1 MTTISDDRV
10 ADEGLR
16 RPNHSMPASVVAVTF
31 RPWAG
36 WAARA
41 AIVGRARSRT
51 DPSRGR
57 FTRADLRRLLDSTW
71 TKFSRLAPDL
81 PAEPTVGSRQNVALA
96 ALTLA
101 MFQALLEEDVERA
114 YAVELVGDACWKV
127 YAQWGRLPRLLSHL
141 KSRDPLQRMRTSVNL
156 FLRFPFNPPGYL
168 FENRPEPHGRAL
180 DIHRCP
186 VADYL
191 VSQGAGDLAVGSWCN
206 LDFELARMWG
216 GTLERSGSL
225 AGGAPLCDFRF
236 KVATPSVTAVGL
248 PLHRV
253 DQSRGALQVS

>member
-10 ADEGLR
+10 AVAAR
-16 RPNHSMPASVVAVTF
+16 QHPHSVPASVVAVTF

-51 DPSRGR
+51 DPGRGR
-57 FTRADLRRLLDSTW
+57 FTRADLRRLLGSTW
-71 TKFSRLAPDL
+71 TRFSRLAPDL
-81 PAEPTVGSRQNVALA
+81 PSEPTVGSRQNVALA

-101 MFQALLEEDVERA
+101 MLEALLEEGIERT
-114 YAVELVGDACWKV
+114 YAIELVGDACWKV
-127 YAQWGRLPRLLSHL
+127 YAQWGRLPRLMSCL
-141 KSRDPLQRMRTSVNL
+141 KSRDPLQRVRTSVNL

-168 FENRPEPHGRAL
+168 FEDQPEPQGRAL
-180 DIHRCP
+180 DIDRCP
-186 VADYL
+186 VSDYL
-191 VSQGAGDLAVGSWCN
+191 VSRGAGDLAVGSWCN

-236 KVATPSVTAVGL
+236 KVALPSATKVGL
-248 PLHRV
+248 PTHRV
-253 DQSRGALQVS
+253 DGEMGALQGC